1 MRLPRDHSSSPVGCL
16 AAVLVVLLFCAG
28 CPQEFQFSPNVA
40 YVTGLV
46 YGLGYVSATKADAEY
61 KIQPLYFDLVAPND
75 RPGSAK
81 PAIVMIHG
89 GGFDG
94 GSRADEDLLYV
105 ADRLASQG
113 YVCFLTDYRLLGD
126 GPPPSYD
133 FPKSD
138 FPSPSAVRAAIVDAK
153 TAMRYVRANT
163 AEYEV
168 DPDRIALFGESAGA
182 VAALAAGLSEPEAFA
197 DDGPGFPAPA
207 ENNPGVNPVPRA
219 IIDCWG
225 SADFF
230 LDVFNA
236 GDPPILVWHGTNDS
250 QLGTFFTSA
259 LAIWLK
265 CQELGIP
272 CRFCPLLGE
281 DHGAWDAEYGG
292 LDLSDTIL
300 DFLNDF
306 MPE

>member
-1 MRLPRDHSSSPVGCL
+1 MRFVPLRSSLPVACS
-16 AAVLVVLLFCAG
+16 AVLFIALLLCAG

-46 YGLGYVSATKADAEY
+46 YGFGYVTATKADVEY
-61 KIQPLYFDLVAPND
+61 ELQPLYFDLVAPND

-81 PAIVMIHG
+81 PAVVMIHG

-133 FPKSD
+133 FPKFD
-138 FPSPSAVRAAIVDAK
+138 FPSPSAARAAIVDAK
-153 TAMRYVRANT
+153 TAMRYVRENA
-163 AEYEV
+163 AQYEV
-168 DPDRIALFGESAGA
+168 DPQRIGLFGESAGA
-182 VAALAAGLSEPEAFA
+182 VAALAAGLSEPEEFA

-207 ENNPGVNPVPRA
+207 ENNPGVNPVPQA

-230 LDVFNA
+230 IDVFDA
-236 GDPPILVWHGTNDS
+236 ADPPILIWHGTNDS
-250 QLGTFFTSA
+250 QPGTFFTSA

-265 CQELGIP
+265 CEELGIP

-300 DFLNDF
+300 DFLDDF
-306 MPE
+306 MSG